1 MVSAVSLDRA
11 AIAALCREFGVRR
24 LVVFGSIVTDR
35 IDDSS
40 DVDFLVEF
48 GDDVDDRFEAFFG
61 LKEAL
66 ELLLGRPV
74 DLVAPAALDNP
85 YFAASVEQNSEELYA
100 A

>member
-24 LVVFGSIVTDR
+24 LVVFGSILTDR
-35 IDDSS
+35 FDDLS

-48 GDDVDDRFEAFFG
+48 GDNVGDRFEAFFG

-66 ELLLGRPV
+66 ESLLGRPV
-74 DLVAPAALDNP
+74 DLVAPAALENP

>member
-1 MVSAVSLDRA
+1 MVSVVSLDRA
-11 AIAALCREFGVRR
+11 AIAALCRQFGVRR
-24 LVVFGSIVTDR
+24 LVVFGSILTDR
-35 IDDSS
+35 FDDSS

>member
-24 LVVFGSIVTDR
+24 LVVFGSILTDR
-35 IDDSS
+35 FDDSS

-48 GDDVDDRFEAFFG
+48 GDDDDRFEAFFG

-66 ELLLGRPV
+66 ESLLGRPV